1 MQLKALIIAD
11 LLAAGTVGVIF
22 AAIKEYSLAI
32 FLSTFTALA
41 LGATLAQISKRKA
54 ILLWFEDEKVKSLEL
69 FREKLAKEGVIE
81 LTQSIARGKRF
92 PGGSNKINELLTLIE
107 DDAKVVTVNGRIYA
121 IHRAALTEILGMLP
135 INDEEI
141 AQLTETQRRIL
152 DIARSANVILHKD
165 GKLEANEND

>member
-1 MQLKALIIAD
+1 MQLKALIIVD
-11 LLAAGTVGVIF
+11 LLVAGTVGVIF

-41 LGATLAQISKRKA
+41 LGAMLAKILRREA
-54 ILLWFEDEKVKSLEL
+54 ILQWFEDEEFKSLES

-92 PGGSNKINELLTLIE
+92 PGGTNKINELLTLID
-107 DDAKVVTVNGRIYA
+107 DDAKVVTVNGQIYA
-121 IHRAALTEILGMLP
+121 IHRAALTEILNMLP

-141 AQLTETQRRIL
+141 AKLTETQRRIL
-152 DIARSANVILHKD
+152 DIASSANVILHKE
-165 GKLEANEND
+165 GQLEANEND